1 MKKRLFNIHKLIGV
15 NIILFFFLSL
25 FFGILTI
32 FQPYIN
38 FWEDSKQHISKVQ
51 IEDINLDKCFKQITK
66 RTYINE
72 YGEKMSNDLI
82 KLHFPA
88 KEVKANNLIRVKNR
102 PNFYLDP
109 HTCKKV
115 KPKNFTISKFFDKI
129 HTGRIFNSLVFR
141 IIFGFMSVA
150 VVFLALSGL
159 YLVIKNHYKNSKTKT
174 VKGLYAKYH
183 RLILLYTLPL
193 VFMFGLTG
201 ALFNL
206 GVYSSP
212 LITNYLTNGE
222 TSNILKVNRNI
233 LNDPDLEVMEK
244 SQEVKSLSLNTL
256 YKKAKEEFDDIS
268 FYEMQVYNHNDINA
282 KVKFIG
288 YEPNNYFIS
297 SVGNE
302 TYVVLDGVNA
312 KVIDKKM
319 ADQGTF
325 AEKTLDSIFYLH
337 YLRTFSDLPRIIFG
351 LISLTIFIGL
361 VSAMVLWLERSKKDS
376 FSYKV
381 IKPLS
386 FTIMLGSV
394 LSASALFA
402 TTWLIPKKYM
412 YFTLMDKLYN
422 TQEILFYM
430 IYFLLFIYI
439 LIKKDLFLIT
449 KNSFRISAL
458 LLVIAVLSHGAMS
471 GFTLIN
477 SYHNGLIEV
486 FFVDIVLIIVAILFI
501 LFSSKVSEK
510 YFIKHS

>member
-38 FWEDSKQHISKVQ
+38 FWEDSKQHISKIK

-66 RTYINE
+66 RTYFDEN
-72 YGEKMSNDLI
+72 GEKMTKDLI
-82 KLHFPA
+82 KLNFPA

-109 HTCKKV
+109 NTCKKV
-115 KPKNFTISKFFDKI
+115 KPKNFTISRLFDKI
-129 HTGRIFNSLVFR
+129 HTGKIFNSLVFR

-159 YLVIKNHYKNSKTKT
+159 YLVIKNHYKNTKTKT
-174 VKGLYAKYH
+174 VKGFYAKYH
-183 RLILLYTLPL
+183 RLILLYSLPL

-222 TSNILKVNRNI
+222 TSNILKVDRNI
-233 LNDPDLEVMEK
+233 LYDPDLKVYES
-244 SQEVKSLSLNTL
+244 SQKVESLSLNTL
-256 YKKAKEEFDDIS
+256 YEKAKNEFEDIS
-268 FYEMQVYNHNDINA
+268 FYEMQVYNYNDINA
-282 KVKFIG
+282 RVKFIG
-288 YEPNNYFIS
+288 YEPNNYFVS

-302 TYVVLDGVNA
+302 TYVVLNGLNA
-312 KVIDKKM
+312 RVLDKKT
-319 ADQGTF
+319 ADQGSF
-325 AEKTLDSIFYLH
+325 AEKTLDAIFYLH
-337 YLRTFSDLPRIIFG
+337 YLRTFSDIPRIIFG
-351 LISLTIFIGL
+351 LISLTIFMGL
-361 VSAMVLWLERSKKDS
+361 VAAMLLWLERSKKDK

-386 FTIMLGSV
+386 FTIMLGS
-394 LSASALFA
+394 LISASALFA

-412 YFTLMDKLYN
+412 YFNMFDKLYS
-422 TQEILFYM
+422 TQEIIFYV
-430 IYFLLFIYI
+430 IYLLLFIYI
-439 LIKKDLFLIT
+439 LIKKDLYLVT
-449 KNSFRISAL
+449 KNSFRLSAIL
-458 LLVIAVLSHGAMS
+458 LIVAVISHGIFS
-471 GFTLIN
+471 GYTLFS
-477 SYHNGLIEV
+477 SYFNGLTEI
-486 FFVDIVLIIVAILFI
+486 FFVDIVLIFFALLFI
-501 LFSSKVSEK
+501 LFSVKLSKK
-510 YFIKHS
+510 YFTKHS

>member
-38 FWEDSKQHISKVQ
+38 FWEDSKQHISKVK

-66 RTYINE
+66 RTYIDEN
-72 YGEKMSNDLI
+72 GKKMSKDLI
-82 KLHFPA
+82 KLNFPA

-115 KPKNFTISKFFDKI
+115 KPKNFTISKLFDQI

-150 VVFLALSGL
+150 VVFLTLSGL
-159 YLVIKNHYKNSKTKT
+159 YLVIKNHYKNAKTKT
-174 VKGLYAKYH
+174 AKGLYAKYH

-193 VFMFGLTG
+193 VFMFGITG

-222 TSNILKVNRNI
+222 TSNILKVDRNI
-233 LNDPDLEVMEK
+233 LFDPDLEVRE
-244 SQEVKSLSLNTL
+244 SNREVKSLSLNTL
-256 YKKAKEEFDDIS
+256 YTKAKEQFDDIS
-268 FYEMQVYNHNDINA
+268 FYEMQVYNYNDANA

-302 TYVVLDGVNA
+302 TYIVLDGINA
-312 KVIDKKM
+312 KVLDKKV

-337 YLRTFSDLPRIIFG
+337 YLRTFSDIPRIIFG

-361 VSAMVLWLERSKKDS
+361 VFAMVLWLERSKKDS

-386 FTIMLGSV
+386 FTIMLGSL
-394 LSASALFA
+394 LSASTLFA

-412 YFTLMDKLYN
+412 YFNFLDKLQN
-422 TQEILFYM
+422 TQEILFYAV
-430 IYFLLFIYI
+430 YFLLFIYI
-439 LIKKDLFLIT
+439 LIKKDLFIIT
-449 KNSFRISAL
+449 KNSFKLSAL
-458 LLVIAVLSHGAMS
+458 LLIVAVISHGIMS
-471 GFTLIN
+471 GYTLFN
-477 SYHNGLIEV
+477 SYYRGLTEI
-486 FFVDIVLIIVAILFI
+486 FFTDLVLIFVALLFL
-501 LFSSKVSEK
+501 LFSSKLNEK